1 MSKATIY
8 RWWLRYSPLSRE
20 RINDGRNA
28 MSEVVAS
35 EFVTSDGVIEDPG
48 VAKAETS
55 PSPPPTV

>member
-1 MSKATIY
+1 
-8 RWWLRYSPLSRE
+8 
-20 RINDGRNA
+20 